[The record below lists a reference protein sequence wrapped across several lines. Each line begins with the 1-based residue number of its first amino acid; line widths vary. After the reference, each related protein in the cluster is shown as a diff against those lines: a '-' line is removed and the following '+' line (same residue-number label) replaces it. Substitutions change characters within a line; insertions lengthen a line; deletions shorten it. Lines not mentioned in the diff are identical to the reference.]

1 MENVVIL
8 RAILITEFSA
18 LLAYS
23 FYTAAMCLSRG
34 DVMMAMMWASA
45 AVVSLVAL
53 LVFLVQP

>member
-1 MENVVIL
+1 
-8 RAILITEFSA
+8 
-18 LLAYS
+18 
-23 FYTAAMCLSRG
+23 LSRG